1 MRGLHFHRFCRCCFC
16 CRAYECKR
24 CFRDFE
30 FIEISGGSLSC
41 VSVEH
46 LPHIV
51 ILPSLLHTPLQ
62 LLSCEAKNCSD
73 PDKTNRDIANVSCIF
88 RLPSLFSSTSTS
100 FYPLIYGFCPFF
112 WFFLIDLSCLRSFS
126 LVRIIQFDGPAHFG
140 QIILSQFHHASV
152 WLFVF
157 VRMFVNEAKS
167 ITLVCLVSGA
177 I

>member
-30 FIEISGGSLSC
+30 LIETKHRASRLS
-41 VSVEH
+41 
-46 LPHIV
+46 
-51 ILPSLLHTPLQ
+51 ILPTSLFCRVCFKHRFNFCRVKQKTVQ
-62 LLSCEAKNCSD
+62 IHV
-73 PDKTNRDIANVSCIF
+73 DKTNRDIANVSCIF

-140 QIILSQFHHASV
+140 QIILSQFYHASV
-152 WLFVF
+152 
-157 VRMFVNEAKS
+157 
-167 ITLVCLVSGA
+167 
-177 I
+177 